1 MIPRMPSG
9 FTHPTLTG
17 EGAFSS
23 VYRVRQTSLDR
34 WVAIKMITERDK
46 KKRSKL
52 LFEAKTQ
59 ANIHLDCIPQ
69 IYDTFEWDKRL
80 CIIMQWIKGVSL
92 REILDNNPPLFQRHY
107 IANNLIKT
115 IAALHDQ
122 GFAHRDLKPE
132 NVLISPENG
141 LFLVDFG
148 FTKSICDSSN
158 SIPGFIMGTP
168 AYMAPELWNFSKA
181 VNPLSTDLYSLG
193 KILKELFPPDKRLYN
208 IINLLLEDN
217 PNNRPESAQS
227 FYDEWAAATRTESV
241 GTGWKQISGSLSSL
255 DLSRK
260 LLTASRELFFAHRY
274 DESYWLLVE
283 CLEEDPEYSDAI
295 DCMSKFP
302 KTLKNKRIRVMTAAT
317 VTIGIL
323 TVIAAFFA
331 GKMTT
336 REIVVIEQAK
346 QSYSNAE
353 RSRKLQQPSASVYT
367 LEQVFLREDT
377 SGRTNLNGFIYITG
391 IPAGGTIF
399 LDSTAI
405 DIHTAENGISTWS
418 GNHVLQ
424 YTNSSGDIL
433 WRETFKI
440 LPFQKKYFSIQ
451 SGPLFQN

>member
-1 MIPRMPSG
+1 MPSG

-46 KKRSKL
+46 KKRNKL
-52 LFEAKTQ
+52 LLEAKTQ

-69 IYDTFEWDKRL
+69 IYDTFEWDKRI
-80 CIIMQWIKGVSL
+80 CITMQWIKGVSL
-92 REILDNNPPLFQRHY
+92 REILDNNPPPVQRHY

-141 LFLVDFG
+141 LFLIDFG
-148 FTKSICDSSN
+148 FTKSICDNSK

-168 AYMAPELWNFSKA
+168 AYMAPELWKSSNA
-181 VNPLSTDLYSLG
+181 VNPLRTDLYSLG
-193 KILKELFPPDKRLYN
+193 KILKELFPPDKRLYD
-208 IINLLLEDN
+208 IINLLLDDN

-227 FYDEWAAATRTESV
+227 FYDEWAAATRKESV
-241 GTGWKQISGSLSSL
+241 GTGWKQISGSLSSH

-274 DESYWLLVE
+274 DECYWLLVE

-302 KTLKNKRIRVMTAAT
+302 KTLKNKRIRIMTAAT
-317 VTIGIL
+317 IAIGIL
-323 TVIAAFFA
+323 TVITAFFA
-331 GKMTT
+331 GKLTT
-336 REIVVIEQAK
+336 REIVVIKQVE
-346 QSYSNAE
+346 QSYSHTNK
-353 RSRKLQQPSASVYT
+353 SRILQLPAVSVYT
-367 LEQVFLREDT
+367 PERLFLREDT
-377 SGRTNLNGFIYITG
+377 SGRTNLNGFIYIAD
-391 IPAGGTIF
+391 IPAGGTII
-399 LDSTAI
+399 LDSTVI
-405 DIHTAENGISTWS
+405 DIKTAENGISTWS

-424 YTNSSGDIL
+424 YTNSSGDVL
-433 WRETFKI
+433 WREKFRL
-440 LPFQKKYFSIQ
+440 LPFQKKHFSIQ
-451 SGPLFQN
+451 